1 KRQVAIDVQWGKH
14 GSLPHGVLLGDLP
27 RYQTLNSFYAIQ
39 TLLVADFWLGNVT
52 RKGPWCFCHGY
63 RRYRAFDDALLLA
76 DHLDAVV
83 VAVDPHAALEAV
95 FGRPYSQKPAWPWKV
110 DLRKTKE
117 IS

>member
-1 KRQVAIDVQWGKH
+1 MQWGKH

-76 DHLDAVV
+76 DHLDAVLLLEQGGQRLPDVRV
-83 VAVDPHAALEAV
+83 VLRDQDPDFWH
-95 FGRPYSQKPAWPWKV
+95 GGG
-110 DLRKTKE
+110 
-117 IS
+117 